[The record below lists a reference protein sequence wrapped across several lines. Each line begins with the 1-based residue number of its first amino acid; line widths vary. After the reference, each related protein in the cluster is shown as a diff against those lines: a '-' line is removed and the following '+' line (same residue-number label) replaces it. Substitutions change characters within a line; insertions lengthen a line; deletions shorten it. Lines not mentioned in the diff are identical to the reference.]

1 MGLGKGIAL
10 CVYASSVRASRDCA
24 GVFGKRL
31 VQCKKKKTDLK
42 AKQWVACTER
52 LGQQQKSP
60 VNFAHRDGTAI
71 LCTPIWI
78 LWCLETVCVAP
89 ISSAILWTHFVT
101 PRGDQTQQDQTNHFS
116 YCKKGKSLERVG
128 MGFCSGP
135 VETSG
140 TSLMLGG
147 LSFCMKVEN
156 YIEYAFCA

>member
-1 MGLGKGIAL
+1 M
-10 CVYASSVRASRDCA
+10 
-24 GVFGKRL
+24 
-31 VQCKKKKTDLK
+31 QKKKTDLK